1 MTAWLVPVGGRS
13 ALNLADVTSLSIEDA
28 RTKNGMAGRQIAAV
42 VAGEK
47 VAVSNVHEQGAADAS
62 RPRPGRFDGKTGR
75 VFDLLLSALGD
86 AAAGDRHL
94 IKLDDLEALADDR
107 R

>member
-13 ALNLADVTSLSIEDA
+13 ALNLADVACLSIEDT
-28 RTKNGMAGRQIAAV
+28 RTKNGMAARQIVAV

-47 VAVSNVHEQGAADAS
+47 LAVSSAYEQGAADAS

-94 IKLDDLEALADDR
+94 IKLDDLEALTDDR